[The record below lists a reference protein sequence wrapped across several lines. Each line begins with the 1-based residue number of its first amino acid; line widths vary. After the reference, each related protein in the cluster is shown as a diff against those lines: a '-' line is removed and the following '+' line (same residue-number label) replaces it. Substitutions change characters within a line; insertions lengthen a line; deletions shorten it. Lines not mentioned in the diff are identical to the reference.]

1 MPNGLKV
8 SSKTSAHVYQL
19 ASKVGVFLCIL
30 FFVGWVL
37 SILPIYFAELEW
49 RMAFSMQLLERSH
62 LPLIGFAIFALSL
75 NFDTTERKYPPF
87 VYWKRLKII
96 ASAVSLIY
104 LLSLGLTIITG
115 LALVHAQYEP
125 LFSKKDE
132 LIKLTI
138 EIDKKTDKEELINM
152 FKNAKFDSEE
162 MEKIETTQDLNE
174 LKSILKDKAT
184 RDINAHYQ
192 KIENAGKKNI
202 DRIKL
207 DAIKYGLMGF
217 MYMIMYLYLYI
228 FFNRL
233 YRQVHPN

>member
-1 MPNGLKV
+1 
-8 SSKTSAHVYQL
+8 
-19 ASKVGVFLCIL
+19 
-30 FFVGWVL
+30 
-37 SILPIYFAELEW
+37 
-49 RMAFSMQLLERSH
+49 MAFSMQLLERSH
-62 LPLIGFAIFALSL
+62 LPLIGFGIFALSL
-75 NFDTTERKYPPF
+75 NFDKTERKYPPF

-96 ASAVSLIY
+96 ASAVSLLY

-115 LALVHAQYEP
+115 LALIHAQYEP
-125 LFSKKDE
+125 LFSKKDKLSE
-132 LIKLTI
+132 LTI
-138 EIDKKTDKEELINM
+138 EIDKKTDKEDLINM
-152 FKNAKFDSEE
+152 FKNAKFDSQE

-202 DRIKL
+202 ARIKL